1 MGVFAKLD
9 GYNGQCPVDGFKDHI
24 ELLSVDLG
32 LHKPGSAGGR
42 AGGGGAVMADD
53 INLTIDYEKSMPEI
67 QKGLLNGKP
76 IKKVELKFTTTL
88 NDNPNE
94 VFLSYEF
101 EDCHFTG
108 FNISGAGSGSGE
120 PPTVNLSISYTTI
133 KCNYVMFNE
142 KGKKENVPASKFNV
156 RTGKDA

>member
-9 GYNGQCPVDGFKDHI
+9 GYEGQCPVEGFADCI

-32 LHKPGSAGGR
+32 IHKPSSAGGR
-42 AGGGGAVMADD
+42 SGGGGSAIADD
-53 INLTIDYEKSMPEI
+53 ISMTIDYEKSMPAI
-67 QKGLLNGKP
+67 QKGLLNGKA

-94 VFLSYEF
+94 VFLTYTF

-108 FNISGAGSGSGE
+108 FSISGAGGASGE
-120 PPTVNLSISYTTI
+120 PPTVNISISYTTI
-133 KCNYVMFNE
+133 ECNYVHFDE
-142 KGKKENVPASKFNV
+142 KGKKKNVPASKFNV

>member
-9 GYNGQCPVDGFKDHI
+9 GYDGQCPVDGFDKYI
-24 ELLSVDLG
+24 ELLSSDFG
-32 LHKPGSAGGR
+32 IHKPGSASGKS
-42 AGGGGAVMADD
+42 GGGGAAIADD
-53 INLTIDYEKSMPEI
+53 INLVIDYEKAMPAI
-67 QKGLLNGKP
+67 QKGLLNGKA

-88 NDNPNE
+88 NDKPNE
-94 VFLSYEF
+94 VFLTYTF

-108 FNISGAGSGSGE
+108 FSISGAGSGSGE

-133 KCNYVMFNE
+133 ECNYVHFDE
-142 KGKKENVPASKFNV
+142 KGKKQNVPAAKFNV